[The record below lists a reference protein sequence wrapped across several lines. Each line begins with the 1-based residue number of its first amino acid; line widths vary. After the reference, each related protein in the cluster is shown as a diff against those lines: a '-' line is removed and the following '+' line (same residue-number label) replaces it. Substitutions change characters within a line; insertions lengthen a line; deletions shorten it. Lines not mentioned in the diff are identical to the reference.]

1 MNKDYYNILG
11 VSRGASQEEIKKAYR
26 RLAHKYHPDKGGGDE
41 QKFKEV
47 NEAYQVLG
55 NEKKR
60 REYDRY
66 GQVFGGQGAAGQG
79 EPWGFG
85 GFDNAEINFDFGEIF
100 GDFFGGFGGGRRRQ
114 KRGRDISIDLEL
126 NFEEAIFGAQR
137 KVLLNKVN
145 QCRECGGEG
154 AAKGT
159 KKIKCGVCQGTGTVK
174 ETKRSFIGVFSS
186 LSECGQCQGR
196 GEMPENPCKE
206 CRGLGIVKSDA
217 EITINIP
224 PGINNDEMI
233 KISGAGEMVIGG
245 QPGDLYVKL
254 HIKSHSV
261 FRREGRDLLMDMD
274 IPFSEAILGTE
285 KTVNT
290 LDGTIKVK
298 IPPGVDSGEMLK
310 VRGKGIPFERGRGDL
325 IINLRVKTPKRLS
338 RKARKLIEELKEEGI

>member
-1 MNKDYYNILG
+1 MSKDYYKILG
-11 VSRGASQEEIKKAYR
+11 VSQNASQEEIKKSYR

-41 QKFKEV
+41 EKFKEA

-66 GQVFGGQGAAGQG
+66 GQVFGDQGTGQS

-85 GFDNAEINFDFGEIF
+85 NFGGAEVNFDFGEIF
-100 GDFFGGFGGGRRRQ
+100 GDFFGGFGGGQRQ
-114 KRGRDISIDLEL
+114 KRGRDISIDVEL
-126 NFEEAIFGAQR
+126 NFEEAVFGAQR
-137 KVLLNKVN
+137 KVLLNKIN

-154 AAKGT
+154 AARGT

-196 GEMPENPCKE
+196 GEMPEKPCAE
-206 CRGLGIVKSDA
+206 CRGLGVVKSDA
-217 EITINIP
+217 EAAIEIP

-233 KISGAGEMVIGG
+233 KISGAGEAAAAGR
-245 QPGDLYVKL
+245 PGDLYIKV
-254 HIKSHSV
+254 HIKPHPV
-261 FRREGRDLLMDMD
+261 FSREGRNLSMNMD
-274 IPFSEAILGTE
+274 IPFSEAILGAE

-290 LDGTIKVK
+290 LDGAIKIK
-298 IPPGVDSGEMLK
+298 IPAGLDSGEMLK

-338 RKARKLIEELKEEGI
+338 AKAKKLIEELKEEGI